1 MARPTITELR
11 KIARQRSSILRSS
24 EKGLLARANSMER
37 KLNAYL
43 LGTFFPSLDIS
54 KGKVRNTTFNLKKI
68 NKATGL
74 KKFIKN
80 VVNVAMFGYY
90 DKQFNSIEGATRV
103 YFSPFEPR
111 AAAER
116 RILDRGEI
124 IVDGFVDNLF
134 DNNDIVK
141 GLQQTIK
148 NGITTEQS
156 TTELKQMLT
165 EQVKGKQEKLG
176 IVSSYHSK
184 NGRDQFQA
192 YSRSLD
198 EEFSKTLNLN
208 YAIYAGGEILTTRQ
222 FCDDRNG
229 LVFNR
234 ETILEWNT
242 TPATWQGRKP
252 NNNILIDLGGY
263 NCRHDLDWISYALA
277 RRLNPNIEKSK
288 YDKKP
293 KK

>member
-11 KIARQRSSILRSS
+11 KIARQRSSILRNS

-43 LGTFFPSLDIS
+43 LGTFFPS
-54 KGKVRNTTFNLKKI
+54 KVKNTTFNLKKI

-116 RILDRGEI
+116 RIINRGQI
-124 IVDGFVDNLF
+124 IVDGFVDSIF
-134 DNNDIVK
+134 DNNDIVR

-148 NGITTEQS
+148 NGITSEQS

-165 EQVKGKQEKLG
+165 DQVKGKQDKLG
-176 IVSSYHSK
+176 IISSYHSK

-208 YAIYAGGEILTTRQ
+208 YAIYAGGEILTTRK

-288 YDKKP
+288 FDKKQ